1 MLGFLLKTPLQADQL
16 DYVRTAE
23 ASGKALIWLINDMLD
38 YAQVE
43 TGHLKLDTLSFNL
56 RALVDEVLA
65 LLTTL
70 VQAKEHPLEVAAI
83 IHQGVPTQVIADPL
97 RLRQVLIHVASNAV
111 KFTQRGH
118 ILISIRALPDEGRHP
133 MRLSNLGSDAPPSPL
148 CSLTPTSPNPP
159 TARRFSELFEA
170 HQLPSGPRT
179 LSGLPTADDSLTYE
193 SICQVVEEEERRA
206 AGELL
211 FSRQSAA
218 ENLVAVRRRVRVEF
232 TVEDTGIGIPPASR
246 EVMFQP
252 FAIVNGTQQRTY
264 GGTGMG
270 LALSQRLTAL
280 MGGRIQYVS
289 EEGVGSTFRVRCSVE
304 ALEGGPEGMGALPAP
319 GGLQGKKVLLV
330 DGSHVRQQVV
340 KSYLRHLGMEVEVSD
355 NLYGAL
361 MAIQTSVVG
370 SVGGRGGEGEEPWDV
385 VFVEMDA
392 EGPGTGIQ
400 FGQLLLKSDEIKHAV
415 WTGVSIPKLV
425 LLSSLPPEE
434 VEAES
439 HRNFF
444 AMCIGKPLRS
454 IPLAHSLHSLLGV
467 NPGRSNSSSR
477 SMSTGSDRT
486 DSRMLFSLAAIL
498 EHKRILVCDHTL
510 VDQKVALETLDRLGA
525 GEVHCVSSGQEVL
538 RLLAPP
544 HDFDCVLMDVEMP
557 GMDG

>member
-1 MLGFLLKTPLQADQL
+1 MLGLLLKTPLQPDQL

-23 ASGKALIWLINDMLD
+23 VSGKSLIRLINDMLD

-43 TGHLKLDTLSFNL
+43 TGQLQLDTLSFNL

-65 LLTTL
+65 LLTPL
-70 VQAKEHPLEVAAI
+70 AHAKDYPLEVAAI
-83 IHQGVPTQVIADPL
+83 VHQGVPTQVIADPL
-97 RLRQVLIHVASNAV
+97 RLRQVLIHVATNAL

-118 ILISIRALPDEGRHP
+118 ILISVRALPEESRHRL
-133 MRLSNLGSDAPPSPL
+133 RLSNLESDAPPSP
-148 CSLTPTSPNPP
+148 TSPTQP
-159 TARRFSELFEA
+159 TARRFSELLEA
-170 HQLPSGPRT
+170 HQAPSGPRT
-179 LSGLPTADDSLTYE
+179 LSGLPTADDSLTYD
-193 SICQVVEEEERRA
+193 SICQVMEEEGKRA
-206 AGELL
+206 AGEVL
-211 FSRQSAA
+211 FSRHSAA
-218 ENLVAVRRRVRVEF
+218 EGLVAVRRRMQVEF

-264 GGTGMG
+264 GGTGIG

-289 EEGVGSTFRVRCSVE
+289 KVGVGSTFRFRCNLE
-304 ALEGGPEGMGALPAP
+304 ALEGGPEGMGALPAL
-319 GGLQGKKVLLV
+319 GGLQGKSVLVV
-330 DGSHVRQQVV
+330 DGSRVRQQVV
-340 KSYLRHLGMEVEVSD
+340 ASHLRHLGMVVDVSD

-361 MAIQTSVVG
+361 AAIQTSVVH
-370 SVGGRGGEGEEPWDV
+370 SVAEGGGKGEAQWDV

-392 EGPGTGIQ
+392 EGSGTGIH
-400 FGQLLLKSDEIKHAV
+400 FGQLLLKSDEIKAAV
-415 WTGVSIPKLV
+415 RRGVSIPKLV
-425 LLSSLPPEE
+425 LLSSRPPEE

-454 IPLAHSLHSLLGV
+454 IPLAHSLQRLLGV
-467 NPGRSNSSSR
+467 TPSRSPSSAR
-477 SMSTGSDRT
+477 SMSTGCDRT

-498 EHKRILVCDHTL
+498 EHKRVLVCDHAL
-510 VDQKVALETLDRLGA
+510 VDRKVASETLDRLGA
-525 GEVHCVSSGQEVL
+525 GEVHCVSSGQEAL
-538 RLLAPP
+538 RLLVPP
-544 HDFDCVLMDVEMP
+544 HNFDCVLIDIEMP